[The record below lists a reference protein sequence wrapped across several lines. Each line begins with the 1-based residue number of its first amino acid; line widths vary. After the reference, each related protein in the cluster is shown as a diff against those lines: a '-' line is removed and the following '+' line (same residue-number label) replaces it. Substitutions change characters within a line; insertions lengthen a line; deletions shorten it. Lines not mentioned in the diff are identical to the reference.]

1 MNILQVEGL
10 TVRFGGLVAVNDL
23 AFSVRAGEVFAM
35 MGPNGAGKTTAFDA
49 IGGFVEAASGTVHFE
64 GKPILGLPP
73 ERIAALGIRRT
84 FQNNGIL
91 REMTVLENVLTGLEL
106 STPSRFLGVVTGWP
120 AAARAERS
128 AVMRAREMLAQMEI
142 DDLEDRAAGDLSFGQ
157 QRMVEIA
164 RALVAGA
171 RLIMLD
177 EPAVGLSPNERQHLG
192 EVLRQLARTGITVL
206 LVEHVQD
213 LVMAVSDQVLV
224 LNYGRKL
231 VQCPPHEVRQNEE
244 VLEAYLGNG

>member
-23 AFSVRAGEVFAM
+23 SFSVRTGEVFAM

-49 IGGFVEAASGTVHFE
+49 IGGFVQAAAGAVRFE
-64 GKPILGLPP
+64 GKPILGLAP

-106 STPSRFLGVVTGWP
+106 STPSSLLGVVTGWP

-128 AVMRAREMLAQMEI
+128 AVVRAREMLEQMEI
-142 DDLEDRAAGDLSFGQ
+142 GDLEERAAGDLSFGQ
-157 QRMVEIA
+157 QR
-164 RALVAGA
+164 A

-177 EPAVGLSPNERQHLG
+177 EPAVGLSPNERLHLG
-192 EVLRQLARTGITVL
+192 QVLRRLAGTGITVL

-224 LNYGRKL
+224 LNFGRKL
-231 VQCPPHEVRQNEE
+231 VQCPPEEVRQNEE